1 MQRADTIVTRTA
13 LYEEALAVLNEEYAT
28 TITVARLA
36 DRIGCSCR
44 QLQRAFHDI
53 GSTSFRS
60 ALIGIRMER
69 AAAVLAAGSSP
80 VREAAITVGY
90 RQPAQF
96 AKAFRRHHGVV
107 PSQYRADRR
116 HDRRASAPHGAV
128 AAREPSR

>member
-1 MQRADTIVTRTA
+1 MQRADTIATRTA
-13 LYEEALAVLNEEYAT
+13 LYEEAVSVLSEEYAT
-28 TITVARLA
+28 DITVARLA

-53 GSTSFRS
+53 GDTSFRS
-60 ALIGIRMER
+60 ALIGIRMEQ
-69 AAAVLAAGSSP
+69 AATVLAGGASP
-80 VREAAITVGY
+80 VREAAACVGY

-116 HDRRASAPHGAV
+116 IDRHHDRQASDPHSAI
-128 AAREPSR
+128 AA